1 MLIICSGRK
10 EHRKI
15 SADELKR
22 PHVQIVRDPYTE
34 YTCHIVVEWHCYL
47 QYDSFPESIWLLFCL
62 LYVFVIACPM
72 NKCCHL
78 YVHVLDIL
86 NSYTGNQS
94 GHQRV
99 KLSF

>member
-1 MLIICSGRK
+1 MLIVCSGRK
-10 EHRKI
+10 KHRKI

-34 YTCHIVVEWHCYL
+34 YTCHIVVEWDIVICNMIL
-47 QYDSFPESIWLLFCL
+47 FQNQYGSSSVCC

-78 YVHVLDIL
+78 YVHVSSVGVKGL
-86 NSYTGNQS
+86 N
-94 GHQRV
+94 
-99 KLSF
+99 